1 MNDCSNLF
9 FLSALACKLSQCLDE
24 KELALLATE
33 LTALGDL
40 LAAQLVQRPINNW
53 INHAECFF
61 ECTGQKTQA
70 QRATSRTFDLCN
82 RRSRQVIGVV
92 IFETLYQLTKLQNA
106 DIKSCMIV
114 RQMSKLLENHT
125 WLLQQKNPGNLTVP
139 GHLTFGHNT
148 PDGVIYMILSVN
160 Q

>member
-1 MNDCSNLF
+1 MAQSRRKNLIECLYRSNYPVVKN
-9 FLSALACKLSQCLDE
+9 CIWEIQKKQRE
-24 KELALLATE
+24 
-33 LTALGDL
+33 
-40 LAAQLVQRPINNW
+40 LVQRPINNW

-61 ECTGQKTQA
+61 ECAGQKTQA
-70 QRATSRTFDLCN
+70 QRATSRIFDLCN